1 MKKFFFKSIG
11 ILFAFSAIC
20 FSTSAQINL
29 YNGLVACYPFNGNAN
44 DTSGNNHHGTVLG
57 PQLTFDRFGNPSSA
71 YQFDGVDDYIDL
83 GVFSDISLSNNFTIS
98 VWAKANVFKPQTL
111 VMMNPDDNQNRLLA
125 AIYFDNSG
133 TPYSF
138 WDFGDIFSNGRLYVS
153 NTSLDTIVWEHYI
166 FSVGDSGM
174 TIYKNG
180 IIQADKISHSLL
192 VDRSRNLWIGGGSDL
207 SAVPFYFDG
216 AIDDLFFLDRQI
228 NDLEAL
234 AFYSLQTPCTDLN
247 LISGKVY
254 YDFNSNNV
262 FDSSDFPASNMM
274 IQEPTINSTGLTR
287 FDGDYSIY
295 TQSPGTFTINPVNTS
310 NYYTAVPVSH
320 AVIFNGVNE
329 IDSLNDFALQPSSI
343 INDLQIGISPLT
355 AFRPGFYA
363 SYNVTYNNVGTTA
376 LTPTIVMFLDTSL
389 VYDTSSV
396 IPTTINSDSITW
408 DLPLLAPFNGGS
420 FTVTCVV
427 NSTTPIGTLIDSEV
441 RIEPVAGD
449 TTASDNTASW
459 QVTTTGSYDPN
470 DILVNRSFI
479 ETPELNS
486 PPFLNYIIR
495 FQNTGN
501 DTAFNIHIQN
511 QIPIELLETTFELID
526 ASHPVDVNY
535 NAVNRTFTFSFN
547 QVLLPDSNINE
558 PASHGYVEYRMK
570 PLSTLSA
577 GQSIVN
583 NAGIYFD
590 FNAPVLTNDA
600 VTSIISPTSVHAISS
615 DDLKVNLY
623 PVPARNMLTINI
635 RSNNAEPV
643 SYQMFDITGK
653 TISPEKLIPVN
664 SGKGLVNENI
674 SFLEN
679 GYYLIK
685 FRTGSGDKVLPFLKQ

>member
-1 MKKFFFKSIG
+1 MKNFYCKLFG
-11 ILFAFSAIC
+11 ILFIFSAVY
-20 FSTSAQINL
+20 FSSSAQINL
-29 YNGLVACYPFNGNAN
+29 YNGLVACYPFDGNAN

-57 PQLTFDRFGNPSSA
+57 PQLTFDRFGNPLSA
-71 YQFDGVDDYIDL
+71 YQFDGIDDYIDL

-138 WDFGDIFSNGRLYVS
+138 WDFGDIFSNGRLYES

-180 IIQADKISHSLL
+180 LIQADKTSHSLL

-207 SAVPFYFDG
+207 AAVPFYFDG

-262 FDSSDFPASNMM
+262 FDSSDFPATNMM
-274 IQEPTINSTGLTR
+274 IQEPTINSIGLTR
-287 FDGDYSIY
+287 VDGDYSIY
-295 TQSPGTFTINPVNTS
+295 TQSAGTFMINPVNTS

-320 AVIFNGVNE
+320 TVSFSGVNE
-329 IDSLNDFALQPSSI
+329 IDSLNDFALQPNGVL
-343 INDLQIGISPLT
+343 NDLQITISPLT

-363 SYNVTYNNVGTTA
+363 SYNVTYNNVGTTV
-376 LTPTIVMFLDTSL
+376 LTPTIIMFLDTSL
-389 VYDTSSV
+389 AYDTSSV
-396 IPTTINSDSITW
+396 IPTTITSDSITW
-408 DLPLLAPFNGGS
+408 DLPMLSPFDGGS

-427 NSTTPIGTLIDSEV
+427 NSTTPIGTLIDTEV
-441 RIEPVAGD
+441 RIEPIAGD
-449 TTASDNTASW
+449 STASDNIASW
-459 QVTTTGSYDPN
+459 QIPTTGSYDPN

-479 ETPELNS
+479 ETPELIS

-511 QIPIELLETTFELID
+511 QIPLELLETTFELID
-526 ASHPVDVNY
+526 ASHPVGVNY
-535 NAVNRTFTFSFN
+535 NAGNRTFTFSFS

-558 PASHGYVEYRMK
+558 PASHGFVEYRIK

-577 GQSIVN
+577 GQSVIN

-600 VTSIISPTSVHAISS
+600 VTNIISPTSVHAISTG
-615 DDLKVNLY
+615 DLKVNLY
-623 PVPARNMLTINI
+623 PVPAGNFLSINI
-635 RSNNAEPV
+635 QDSKSKLV
-643 SYQMFDITGK
+643 TYQLVDITGK
-653 TISPEKLIPVN
+653 TISSEKFIVVN
-664 SGKGLVNENI
+664 AGNGFVNENI
-674 SFLEN
+674 SFLER
-679 GYYLIK
+679 GFYLIK
-685 FRTGSGDKVLPFLKQ
+685 FRTDSGYKVLPFLKQ